1 MKRLFLPN
9 KIPRANIYS
18 GSFASFARL
27 IKKEFREAIKKELL
41 SKQPLSYDFG
51 AMAKGDPKSPMDAA
65 LLGFFLIG
73 FGHFYLRMW
82 GKGILLILLTIL
94 TAAFLRT
101 SYIFMVFFIISPAW
115 AYYDAKSYNR
125 EWGYGDFG
133 EKVTIEAVEEADE
146 VTDEGIEGETEQPN
160 FCPNCGKPLLQ
171 DDKFCSRCGKGT

>member
-1 MKRLFLPN
+1 MV
-9 KIPRANIYS
+9 
-18 GSFASFARL
+18 
-27 IKKEFREAIKKELL
+27 
-41 SKQPLSYDFG
+41 
-51 AMAKGDPKSPMDAA
+51 KGDPKSPMDAA

-101 SYIFMVFFIISPAW
+101 SYIFLVFFIISPVW

-125 EWGYGDFG
+125 EWGYSDFG
-133 EKVTIEAVEEADE
+133 EKVTVDEDVEEVEE
-146 VTDEGIEGETEQPN
+146 VTDEGVEGDTGKPN

-171 DDKFCSRCGKGT
+171 DDKFCSRCGKSM

>member
-1 MKRLFLPN
+1 MV
-9 KIPRANIYS
+9 
-18 GSFASFARL
+18 
-27 IKKEFREAIKKELL
+27 
-41 SKQPLSYDFG
+41 
-51 AMAKGDPKSPMDAA
+51 KGDPKSPMDAA

-101 SYIFMVFFIISPAW
+101 SYIFLVFFIISPVW

-133 EKVTIEAVEEADE
+133 EKVTIEDVEEAEE
-146 VTDEGIEGETEQPN
+146 VTDEGVEGETEQPY

-171 DDKFCSRCGKGT
+171 DDKFCSRCGKET